1 LSDRRSNTILLGRRE
16 SAVVENIAAILNTI
30 PTHASWLRGA
40 VDLFS

>member
-16 SAVVENIAAILNTI
+16 SAVVENIAA
-30 PTHASWLRGA
+30 ASWLKGA